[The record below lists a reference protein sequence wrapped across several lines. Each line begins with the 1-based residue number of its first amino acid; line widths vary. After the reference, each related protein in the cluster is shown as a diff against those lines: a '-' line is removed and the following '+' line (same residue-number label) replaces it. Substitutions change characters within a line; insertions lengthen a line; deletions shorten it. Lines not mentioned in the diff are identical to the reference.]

1 MHFPFADRLP
11 FRPHR
16 PTVPEVM
23 DFLTKNRVWRSF
35 FRHGYPDTKRNQAL
49 LMQTNVFLHLFPV
62 KVRVHSLKATYT
74 WGLGLISFYL
84 FLILTITG
92 VLLMFYYVPAE
103 DRAYQNMMN
112 IIANVNFGALMRNMH
127 RWAAHAMVLGVFL
140 HMCRVFYTGG
150 HKEPREFNWAIGV
163 LLLFCTFF
171 LSFTGYLLPWDQLSY
186 WAVTV
191 GSSLG
196 QYVPPEEIMGK
207 FSILVLRG
215 TPEVSQSTLVR
226 FYTLHVVG
234 LPLALAVLLTIHFW
248 RIRKDGGLSGPYGKK
263 EV

>member
-1 MHFPFADRLP
+1 MQLP
-11 FRPHR
+11 FVPFKLRR
-16 PTVPEVM
+16 PTTPEVI

-62 KVRVHSLKATYT
+62 KVRVHALKATYT

-84 FLILTITG
+84 FLILTVTG
-92 VLLMFYYVPAE
+92 ALLMFYYVPSE
-103 DRAYQNMMN
+103 DMAYQNMQN
-112 IIANVNFGALMRNMH
+112 IISNVNYGALMRNMH
-127 RWAAHAMVLGVFL
+127 RWAAHAMVAAVFF
-140 HMCRVFYTGG
+140 HMCRVYYTGA

-163 LLLFCTFF
+163 LLLFATFF
-171 LSFTGYLLPWDQLSY
+171 LSFTGYLLPWDQLSF

-196 QYVPPEEIMGK
+196 LYAPPAEIAGK
-207 FSILVLRG
+207 ASILILRG

-226 FYTLHVVG
+226 FYTLHVVVM
-234 LPLALAVLLTIHFW
+234 PLLLAVLLTIHFW
-248 RIRKDGGLSGPYGKK
+248 RIRKDGGLSGPYGKQ
-263 EV
+263 EEEE